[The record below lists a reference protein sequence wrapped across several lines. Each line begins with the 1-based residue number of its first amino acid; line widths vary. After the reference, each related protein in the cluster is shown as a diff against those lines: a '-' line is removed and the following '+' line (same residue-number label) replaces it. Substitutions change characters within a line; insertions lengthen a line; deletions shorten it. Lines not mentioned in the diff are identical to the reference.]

1 MSSIILSQALS
12 GGNYKHVIGR
22 PIFEDEKEDSISMA
36 FLYSPPSTI
45 NSSNSKTKRE
55 KSVSLGQQAL
65 VALVLTLI
73 YQFFAYMFK
82 KF

>member
-1 MSSIILSQALS
+1 
-12 GGNYKHVIGR
+12 VIGR
-22 PIFEDEKEDSISMA
+22 PIFEDEKEDCISMA

-45 NSSNSKTKRE
+45 NTSYSKTNRE

-65 VALVLTLI
+65 VALVLTLV
-73 YQFFAYMFK
+73 YQFFAYIFK